1 VIPLFHDQIRNGGPV
16 TITTSDMTRFLL
28 SLDAAVDTIFA
39 AVRDGLPGETYIPKV
54 PSALITNVA
63 AALIG
68 KRKIELKITGIRP
81 GEKVHESLISDEE
94 ANRTLLRGK
103 WYVILPMLP
112 EVCGPR
118 TGSGCLTKEY
128 SSADDVMDME
138 ETIRML
144 KGSCLMI
151 EDVEAHAGELLA

>member
-1 VIPLFHDQIRNGGPV
+1 
-16 TITTSDMTRFLL
+16 
-28 SLDAAVDTIFA
+28 
-39 AVRDGLPGETYIPKV
+39 
-54 PSALITNVA
+54 
-63 AALIG
+63 
-68 KRKIELKITGIRP
+68 
-81 GEKVHESLISDEE
+81 LISDEE